1 MKCFSFIGYSNSG
14 KTTLIIEIAKKLKDM
29 NYKIAIIKH
38 SDNYIKREIFKD
50 TSRFLNTGIDSVS
63 FLGKDG
69 FINYHIESNFD
80 ISKLLLYYKDM
91 DFVLIEGGKNIKG
104 IKKIWVGNVDDEI
117 VRDEIIAVVKGE
129 NKKWK
134 IPLFNTKDILKLV
147 SYLLSL

>member
-14 KTTLIIEIAKKLKDM
+14 KTTLIIEIAKILRNM

-38 SDNYIKREIFKD
+38 SDHSIKKNDFKD
-50 TSRFLNTGIDSVS
+50 TSRILNTGIDSVS

-69 FINYHIESNFD
+69 FINYHIENNYD

-104 IKKIWVGNVDDEI
+104 IKKIWVGNVDDDINREEI
-117 VRDEIIAVVKGE
+117 VAVVKGE
-129 NKKWK
+129 NTKWE
-134 IPLFNTKDILKLV
+134 IPLFDIKDVSKLV